1 MNPFKLK
8 APAKVNLCL
17 RVLGKRTDGFH
28 EIESLFYQ
36 VSLFDTLTFEHS
48 SANKLLLTCGDETCG
63 PVEQNLVI
71 KAADLLRRSY
81 GVTAGACIH
90 LDKQIP
96 AGAGLGGGS
105 SDAAAALVGLS
116 RLWELNF
123 KDKGEEK
130 ELHTLAEQLGSD
142 VPFFLYGPA
151 ARVFG
156 RGEMVVPFVPKKPF
170 HLLLVKPDCSVSTAW
185 AYQNLILTNNS
196 LNFRLSCSS
205 LAEGD
210 LGEVAGGLWNDFERT
225 VFKRFPEIQDLKSRL
240 LNAGALGAVMS
251 GSGSSVVGLFDS
263 HDQAVMASKKFG
275 QLWHTTAETLTE
287 SVLD

>member
-28 EIESLFYQ
+28 EIESVFYQ
-36 VSLFDTLTFEHS
+36 ISLFDTLTFEHLS
-48 SANKLLLTCGDETCG
+48 TDKLLLTCGGEACG
-63 PVEQNLVI
+63 TLEQNLVI

-116 RLWELNF
+116 RLWKLNF
-123 KDKGEEK
+123 TDKGEDR

-151 ARVFG
+151 ARVSG
-156 RGEMVVPFVPKKPF
+156 RGEMVLPFIPEKPF

-185 AYQNLILTNNS
+185 AYQNLILTNNRR
-196 LNFRLSCSS
+196 NFRLSCSNI
-205 LAEGD
+205 AEGD
-210 LGEVAGGLWNDFERT
+210 LCEVAGGLWNDFERT
-225 VFKRFPEIQDLKSRL
+225 VFKQFPEIQEVKSRL
-240 LNAGALGAVMS
+240 LKAGALGAVMS

-263 HDQAVMASKKFG
+263 HDKAVMASKEFE
-275 QLWHTTAETLTE
+275 QLWNTTAETLTE